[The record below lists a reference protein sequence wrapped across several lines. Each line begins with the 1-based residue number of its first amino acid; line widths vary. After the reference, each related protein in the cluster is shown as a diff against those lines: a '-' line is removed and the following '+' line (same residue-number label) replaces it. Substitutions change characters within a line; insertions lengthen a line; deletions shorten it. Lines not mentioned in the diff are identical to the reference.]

1 MTNKVSSMVRSE
13 LDWGISMFWDKHFEA
28 TASSFLILNG
38 HITSRFSSVHKSSLN
53 WGVAITSVELEL
65 TAERVRLPRVICMI
79 EAEMMSAW
87 KTKRDELSVIGFCLL
102 LSIQSNV
109 KILKVKSER
118 WKYYEK
124 V

>member
-28 TASSFLILNG
+28 TDSSFLILNG

-53 WGVAITSVELEL
+53 WGVTITSVELEL